1 VTHEIMRICMS
12 DAYQTI
18 HLERM
23 GAVAILTLSRPERMN
38 AIDKQMLGELQDAL
52 DDVERDDE
60 LRVLVVKGAGAN
72 FSSGFDLK
80 EQMEARPSGLTAWR
94 EILDRDFS
102 AVTRFWHLKKPTI
115 AAVRGYCLAG
125 ACELALICDITI
137 AAEDAIFGEPELKF
151 GAGIVV
157 MILPW
162 LVGPKRAKEIILTGA
177 DRISAAEAARI
188 GLINR
193 VVPADQLESTAIAL
207 ARHIAVIDPNLVQ
220 KTKHAINQCFETMG
234 LMKALHTALDI
245 DLAIEGAGSDDKRKF
260 MEIARK
266 EGLRKAIEWR
276 DAKFGGSRD
285 G

>member
-1 VTHEIMRICMS
+1 MKHEIMRICMS

-60 LRVLVVKGAGAN
+60 LRVLVVKGAGEN

-102 AVTRFWHLKKPTI
+102 TVTRFWHLKKPTI

-137 AAEDAIFGEPELKF
+137 AADDAIFGEPECQEISLTPRPSHWR
-151 GAGIVV
+151 VTSPSS
-157 MILPW
+157 ILIWCRRPSRRSINVSKPW
-162 LVGPKRAKEIILTGA
+162 A
-177 DRISAAEAARI
+177 
-188 GLINR
+188 
-193 VVPADQLESTAIAL
+193 
-207 ARHIAVIDPNLVQ
+207 
-220 KTKHAINQCFETMG
+220 
-234 LMKALHTALDI
+234 
-245 DLAIEGAGSDDKRKF
+245 
-260 MEIARK
+260 
-266 EGLRKAIEWR
+266 W
-276 DAKFGGSRD
+276 
-285 G
+285 

>member
-1 VTHEIMRICMS
+1 MS
-12 DAYQTI
+12 NAHQTI

-115 AAVRGYCLAG
+115 AA
-125 ACELALICDITI
+125 
-137 AAEDAIFGEPELKF
+137 EDAIFGEPELKF

-177 DRISAAEAARI
+177 DRISAVEAARI

-193 VVPADQLESTAIAL
+193 VVPGDQLDSAAIAL

-220 KTKHAINQCFETMG
+220 KTKQAINQCFETMG
-234 LMKALHTALDI
+234 LVKALHTALDI

-276 DAKFGGSRD
+276 DAKFGGGRD

>member
-1 VTHEIMRICMS
+1 
-12 DAYQTI
+12 
-18 HLERM
+18 
-23 GAVAILTLSRPERMN
+23 
-38 AIDKQMLGELQDAL
+38 
-52 DDVERDDE
+52 
-60 LRVLVVKGAGAN
+60 
-72 FSSGFDLK
+72 
-80 EQMEARPSGLTAWR
+80 METRPSGFAAWR

-102 AVTRFWHLKKPTI
+102 TVTRFWHLKKPTI
-115 AAVRGYCLAG
+115 AAVRGYCLAS

-162 LVGPKRAKEIILTGA
+162 LIGPKRAKEIILTGL
-177 DRISAAEAARI
+177 DRIPAVEAARI

-193 VVPADQLESTAIAL
+193 VVPGNQLESAAVAL

-220 KTKHAINQCFETMG
+220 RTKQAINQCFETMG
-234 LMKALHTALDI
+234 LVEALNRALEI
-245 DLAIEGAGSDDKRKF
+245 DLAIEGAGSDDKRQF
-260 MEIARK
+260 MEIARR

-276 DAKFGGSRD
+276 DARFIGSYD

>member
-1 VTHEIMRICMS
+1 
-12 DAYQTI
+12 
-18 HLERM
+18 
-23 GAVAILTLSRPERMN
+23 MN

-60 LRVLVVKGAGAN
+60 LRVLVVKGAGGN

-80 EQMEARPSGLTAWR
+80 EQMEARPSGHTAWR

-102 AVTRFWHLKKPTI
+102 TVTRFWHLKKPTI

-137 AAEDAIFGEPELKF
+137 AADDAMFGEPELKF

-177 DRISAAEAARI
+177 DRIPAVEAARI

-193 VVPADQLESTAIAL
+193 VVPGDQLESAAIAL

-220 KTKHAINQCFETMG
+220 KTKQAINQCFETMG
-234 LMKALHTALDI
+234 LVKALNTALDI

-260 MEIARK
+260 MEIARM

-276 DAKFGGSRD
+276 DVKFGGSRD